1 MESVESYAFVPA
13 GLAITAM
20 RDNGYKTTAHA
31 LAELIDNSVQAGA
44 RLVELFAVE
53 ERQTVELR
61 QRLRVTELAVLDNG
75 HGMSQQTLRRALMF
89 GNGTHLQDRSGIG
102 RFGMG
107 LPASSI
113 SQCRRADVWSWQDGP
128 DDALYTFIDLEQIEK
143 GIVSDVPE
151 PTRRAVPESWRRLSK
166 GLGEAGTLVV
176 WQDLD
181 RVNWR
186 AAKATLENTE
196 FLIGRMYRRQ
206 IAEDGLVIRLAA
218 VKNQELA
225 WDAPARVND
234 PLYLM
239 APSMTP
245 APFDSDSM
253 FQPWGET
260 GQQEFSVPV
269 EDKVTGVTTHH
280 PVVVTLSMASE
291 ATLPDDGGD
300 RGRMPYGK
308 DARKNMGVSIM
319 RAQRELVL
327 DTSWI
332 NNDLR
337 ERWWGA
343 EIEFPPELDEVFGV
357 TNNKQAANNFSDLA
371 AFYQTD
377 AKSESDWTEL
387 REQWLEDGDPR
398 YHLSDIA
405 NYLTTQLNS
414 IRSRLRLQTAGRR
427 SPGQKR
433 HSDPGVED
441 RATKKFTQRSESGH
455 TSEQEKPA
463 STPEDTVEEVTEDL
477 SAKGYSARDARE
489 IAEAVADRDRKVIF
503 VQQASDSHAFFS
515 LEFLPGVTEVVFNT
529 NHPAFEQLIE
539 ILSPGDERE
548 TMEGLRARI
557 NLGADTLKM
566 LFSAWA
572 RFEMEERDGKRRDRV
587 ADMRHDWGRM
597 AKVFLSDDDDD
608 E

>member
-1 MESVESYAFVPA
+1 MEPVESYAYVPA

-44 RLVELFAVE
+44 RLVELFALE
-53 ERQTVELR
+53 ERQAVEQR
-61 QRLRVTELAVLDNG
+61 QRLHVAELAVLDNG
-75 HGMSQQTLRRALMF
+75 CGMDRRTLRQALMF
-89 GNGTHLQDRSGIG
+89 GNGTHLQDRTGIG

-113 SQCRRADVWSWQDGP
+113 SQCRRAKVWSWQNGP
-128 DDALYTFIDLEQIEK
+128 DDALYTYIDLEQIEQ
-143 GIVSDVPE
+143 GIISDVPE
-151 PTRRAVPESWRRLSK
+151 PTRQAVPESWHQLSR
-166 GLGEAGTLVV
+166 GLGDAGTLVV

-186 AAKATLENTE
+186 GAKATLENTE

-218 VKNQELA
+218 VRDEEAA
-225 WDAPARVND
+225 WEATARVND

-245 APFDSDSM
+245 APFDSTPM

-260 GQQEFSVPV
+260 GKQEFSVPM
-269 EDKVTGVTTHH
+269 EDKATGVTTQH

-291 ATLPDDGGD
+291 ATLPEDGSD
-300 RGRMPYGK
+300 RGHKPYGK

-319 RAQRELVL
+319 RARRELVL

-332 NNDLR
+332 NSDLR

-377 AKSESDWTEL
+377 ERSESDWAEL
-387 REQWLEDGDPR
+387 RDQWLEAGDPR

-414 IRSRLRLQTAGRR
+414 IRSRLRQQTAGRR
-427 SPGQKR
+427 GPGQKR

-455 TSEQEKPA
+455 TSEQEKPVA
-463 STPEDTVEEVTEDL
+463 APEITVEKVTEDL
-477 SAKGYSARDARE
+477 SAKGYSAQDARE
-489 IAEAVADRDRKVIF
+489 IAEAVADRDRRVIF
-503 VQQASDSHAFFS
+503 VQQASDSDAFFS

-529 NHPAFEQLIE
+529 KHPAFEQLIE

-557 NLGADTLKM
+557 NLGSDTLKM

-572 RFEMEERDGKRRDRV
+572 RFEMEERDGKRRERV
-587 ADMRHDWGRM
+587 ADMRRDWGRM

-608 E
+608 